1 MLFSALM
8 VGLPMTISS
17 VRVGEFYQLTQGTQG
32 AQEPAQKYGNQ
43 TLEDFDINK
52 TTMNNGSFP
61 YPLKGMME
69 QFKAS
74 DVPGLSEAM
83 RTMAKLTYYQSE
95 FINEDEATD
104 PMELSKQIFKAYLR
118 RIPCEIEE
126 KLGET
131 TNLYD
136 AIELDASDEKGRWC
150 QTECVS
156 DTGTENLHTCHQQCA
171 ESLKAFVKNVNDMC
185 TFVHSI
191 AGCFS
196 MFKELSVGHADPQD
210 RTCDIDNCCFETNE
224 LAAHLVATYDVLA
237 KETALGEN
245 ASEITGEWSEYE
257 SDDASKDPSLELI
270 GKLHDEYVK
279 LYQIAKDMV
288 LEQEYIA
295 RSAAHFFA
303 GRNEA
308 KFETNVA
315 NASSENVARVKAES
329 R

>member
-1 MLFSALM
+1 MLLSALM
-8 VGLPMTISS
+8 VSVPMTIHSLRAGAS
-17 VRVGEFYQLTQGTQG
+17 HQVTQGTRG
-32 AQEPAQKYGNQ
+32 AQEPDRSYGNQ

-95 FINEDEATD
+95 FINSDEAQD

-131 TNLYD
+131 TTLYD
-136 AIELDASDEKGRWC
+136 AIELDASDERGKWC

-156 DTGTENLHTCHQQCA
+156 GTSTESRHTCHERCA
-171 ESLKAFVKNVNDMC
+171 VDLKTFVKNINDMC
-185 TFVHSI
+185 GFVHSI

-196 MFKELSVGHADPQD
+196 MFKELNVGNAEPQD
-210 RTCDIDNCCFETNE
+210 RTCDIDNVCFETNE
-224 LAAHLVATYDVLA
+224 LAAHLTATYDLLA
-237 KETALGEN
+237 KETFLGTN
-245 ASEITGEWSEYE
+245 ATEITGEWSELDDE
-257 SDDASKDPSLELI
+257 SGCAALEVV

-303 GRNEA
+303 GRDEA
-308 KFETNVA
+308 TFETNVA
-315 NASSENVARVKAES
+315 NASAEAVAGVRA
-329 R
+329 